1 MCRRILFLFCLF
13 LPSFLFSQESSL
25 SIDQRIEQGFKPIS
39 DFIYWLVFYPV
50 VIAEMEVPIVVLI
63 LIFGGLFFTIYYRFA
78 NFRLSGVAVRAT
90 RGEYDEVDHYGVLE
104 SDNGEE
110 NVMRLKK
117 NKRKVYGELTHF
129 QALTAALS
137 ATVGLGNIAGVSI
150 AIALGGPGATIWM
163 ILVGFLGMSTK
174 IGEATLGV
182 KYREIDAQGKTYGG
196 PMYYLRKGLAQK
208 NLPLLGKILA
218 AMFAVCVIGGSL
230 GSGNMFQSNQ
240 AASQFQLLFGLEGGS
255 GSGFWFGVI
264 LAVLV
269 GLVIIGGIR
278 RIGQVTERIVPFMA
292 ILFVGSALVI
302 LFANFSMI
310 PEAFGKIWEGA
321 FYPRSAMGGLIG
333 VMIVGFQRGAFSNE
347 AGVGSSAIAHSAV
360 RTRYPASEGLVASIG
375 PFVDTVV
382 ICTMT
387 ALVIVITNVKHDLF
401 EYANLDSGGNV
412 ILNATG
418 ESIGGVDLTSIAFE
432 STIPHFSITL
442 TFAVILFAFSTMLS
456 WSYYGLQGWKYL
468 FGKGK
473 VADLAFKGLFLVFTV
488 IGASSSMESVV
499 YFADAMLFAMV
510 FPNMIGLMILA
521 PQVKKEISRYLRAI
535 RLVVTEG
542 SMSVEKAEDEKEIK
556 ERI

>member
-310 PEAFGKIWEGA
+310 PEAFSKIWEGA

-473 VADLAFKGLFLVFTV
+473 VADLVFKGLFLVFTV

-510 FPNMIGLMILA
+510 FPNMIGLIILA
-521 PQVKKEISRYLRAI
+521 PQVKKEIKRYLRVI
-535 RLVVTEG
+535 RVVGTTDPG
-542 SMSVEKAEDEKEIK
+542 SELKAEDPEKVK
-556 ERI
+556 EKI

>member
-1 MCRRILFLFCLF
+1 MCRRILILFF
-13 LPSFLFSQESSL
+13 IVLPSFLFSQQSSL
-25 SIDQRIEQGFKPIS
+25 SIDQKIEKGFKPVS

-50 VIAEMEVPIVVLI
+50 TISGMEVPIVVLI

-78 NFRLSGVAVRAT
+78 NFRLAGVAVNAT
-90 RGEYDEVDHYGVLE
+90 RGKYDEVDHYGVHVP
-104 SDNGEE
+104 EE
-110 NVMRLKK
+110 GNEVVLQKK
-117 NKRKVYGELTHF
+117 KGKVYGELTHF

-182 KYREIDAQGKTYGG
+182 KYREIDEEGKTYGG
-196 PMYYLRKGLAQK
+196 PMYYLRKGLARK
-208 NLPLLGKILA
+208 NLPVLGKVLA
-218 AMFAVCVIGGSL
+218 GMFAICVIGGSL

-255 GSGFWFGVI
+255 GSGFWFGIVMA
-264 LAVLV
+264 LMV

-302 LFANFSMI
+302 LLVHYDMI
-310 PEAFGKIWEGA
+310 PEAFGKIWDGA
-321 FYPRSAMGGLIG
+321 FNARSATGGLIG

-387 ALVIVITNVKHDLF
+387 ALVIVITNMKHGLF

-418 ESIGGVDLTSIAFE
+418 ESIGGVDLTSVAFE

-442 TFAVILFAFSTMLS
+442 TIAVILFAFSTMLS

-468 FGKGK
+468 FGKGRA
-473 VADLAFKGLFLVFTV
+473 ADLGFKGLFLVFTV
-488 IGASSSMESVV
+488 IGASSSMESVI

-521 PQVKKEISRYLRAI
+521 PLVRKEVSRYLRAI
-535 RLVVTEG
+535 RVVVTEG
-542 SMSVEKAEDEKEIK
+542 KVPED
-556 ERI
+556 R

>member
-1 MCRRILFLFCLF
+1 MCRRILILFF
-13 LPSFLFSQESSL
+13 IVLPSFLFSQQSSL
-25 SIDQRIEQGFKPIS
+25 SIDQKIEKGFKPVS

-50 VIAEMEVPIVVLI
+50 TISGMDVPIVVLI
-63 LIFGGLFFTIYYRFA
+63 LIFGGVFFTIYYRFA
-78 NFRLSGVAVRAT
+78 NFRLAGVAVNAT
-90 RGEYDEVDHYGVLE
+90 RGKYDEVDHYGVDAPAE
-104 SDNGEE
+104 EGGEI
-110 NVMRLKK
+110 VVQKK
-117 NKRKVYGELTHF
+117 KGKVYGELTHF

-182 KYREIDAQGKTYGG
+182 KYREIDEEGKTYGG
-196 PMYYLRKGLAQK
+196 PMYYLRKGLARK
-208 NLPLLGKILA
+208 NLPVLGKILA
-218 AMFAVCVIGGSL
+218 GMFAVCVIGGSL

-255 GSGFWFGVI
+255 GSGFWFGI
-264 LAVLV
+264 IMAVLV

-302 LFANFSMI
+302 LLVNYDMI
-310 PEAFGKIWEGA
+310 PEAFGKIWDGA
-321 FYPRSAMGGLIG
+321 FNARSATGGLIG

-360 RTRYPASEGLVASIG
+360 RTRYPGSEGLVASIG
-375 PFVDTVV
+375 PFVDTVI

-387 ALVIVITNVKHDLF
+387 ALVIVITNVKHGLF
-401 EYANLDSGGNV
+401 EYANLDAGGNV

-418 ESIGGVDLTSIAFE
+418 ESIGGVDLTSVAFE

-468 FGKGK
+468 FGKGRT
-473 VADLAFKGLFLVFTV
+473 ADLGFKGLFLVFTV

-521 PQVKKEISRYLRAI
+521 PQVRKEISRYLRTI
-535 RLVVTEG
+535 RVVVTEG
-542 SMSVEKAEDEKEIK
+542 KVSEQRLENKKKIE
-556 ERI
+556 ERV

>member
-1 MCRRILFLFCLF
+1 MCRRILILFF
-13 LPSFLFSQESSL
+13 IVLPSFLFAQQSSL
-25 SIDQRIEQGFKPIS
+25 SIDEKIEKGFKPIS

-50 VIAEMEVPIVVLI
+50 TISGMEVPIVVLI
-63 LIFGGLFFTIYYRFA
+63 LIFGGLFFTIYYKFA
-78 NFRLSGVAVRAT
+78 NFRLAGVAVNAT
-90 RGEYDEVDHYGVLE
+90 RGEYDEVDHYGILE
-104 SDNGEE
+104 PDDSDED
-110 NVMRLKK
+110 VKLVRRKK
-117 NKRKVYGELTHF
+117 GKVYGELTHF

-182 KYREIDAQGKTYGG
+182 KYREIDKEGKTYGG
-196 PMYYLRKGLAQK
+196 PMYYLRKGLARK
-208 NLPLLGKILA
+208 NLPVLGKVLA
-218 AMFAVCVIGGSL
+218 AMFAICVIGGSL

-264 LAVLV
+264 MAVLV
-269 GLVIIGGIR
+269 GLVIIGGIK

-302 LFANFSMI
+302 LLVNYDMI
-310 PEAFGKIWEGA
+310 PEAFSKIWEGA
-321 FYPRSAMGGLIG
+321 FNPRSAMGGLIG

-401 EYANLDSGGNV
+401 EYANLDAGGNV

-418 ESIGGVDLTSIAFE
+418 ESIGGVDLTSVAFE

-468 FGKGK
+468 FGKGRA
-473 VADLAFKGLFLVFTV
+473 ADLGFKGLFLIFTV

-510 FPNMIGLMILA
+510 FPNMIGLVILA

-535 RLVVTEG
+535 RVVVVEG
-542 SMSVEKAEDEKEIK
+542 NMPEEEMGNKEKIEEQM
-556 ERI
+556 